1 MSYKSEMEEA
11 GESIG
16 APMKYFFDV
25 SFKINSGFGS
35 F

>member
-25 SFKINSGFGS
+25 SFKIKSGFGS